1 MSESDNVE
9 ATKKGYAAFAAANL
23 DDAMKVFDDDVE
35 WVQQGRSTVS
45 GTYHGKGEVGDLLAK
60 FAGKTFTTKPKRYV
74 ADDDVVIVLTD
85 VTIEGE
91 STEGADVFTFRDGK
105 VVKAESFGDTAL
117 MERVFGA
124 S

>member
-91 STEGADVFTFRDGK
+91 STEGASRI
-105 VVKAESFGDTAL
+105 AE
-117 MERVFGA
+117 EIRA
-124 S
+124 SVLSLRSQQHGVPIFA